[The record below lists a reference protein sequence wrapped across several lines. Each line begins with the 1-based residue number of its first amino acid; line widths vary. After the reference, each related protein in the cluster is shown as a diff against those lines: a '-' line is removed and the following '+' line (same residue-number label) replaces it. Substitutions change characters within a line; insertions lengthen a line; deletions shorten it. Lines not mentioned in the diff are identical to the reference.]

1 MFWKIQLLFKSPYLH
16 PFVVKNII
24 SHSYIQR
31 KSWLANVLS
40 RPGLENSKKKFS
52 KSSLSYASNDSSP
65 LLALPSSNP
74 TSCST
79 GHKDPMLLQGS
90 QWPSCSKLRKRS
102 DQQQVGQPV
111 PLIMAQISTLKN
123 KFTGWF
129 DVWTEQ
135 SQSWKLFSYI
145 VLSLFGFKFNTIRC
159 LKYTAISIE
168 VLSSDYKNLWQPQN
182 S

>member
-1 MFWKIQLLFKSPYLH
+1 MFKIEKTQ
-16 PFVVKNII
+16 
-24 SHSYIQR
+24 
-31 KSWLANVLS
+31 W
-40 RPGLENSKKKFS
+40 
-52 KSSLSYASNDSSP
+52 
-65 LLALPSSNP
+65 
-74 TSCST
+74 ST
-79 GHKDPMLLQGS
+79 TGGS
-90 QWPSCSKLRKRS
+90 A
-102 DQQQVGQPV
+102 V

-145 VLSLFGFKFNTIRC
+145 VLSLFGFKFNTIQC